1 MAAYMIADYLEVSDP
16 DGMAKYR
23 EAARDTIA
31 AHGGKVIIAGPGEAV
46 EGEWAPMRIVII
58 EFKDMAALRGW
69 YNSPG
74 YQAVA
79 AIRHRSA
86 RENLIFA
93 EGV

>member
-1 MAAYMIADYLEVSDP
+1 MIADYLEETDP
-16 DGMAKYR
+16 DGMARYR

-31 AHGGKVIIAGPGEAV
+31 AHGGKVIVAGPGEAV

-58 EFKDMAALRGW
+58 EFNDMAALRGW
-69 YNSPG
+69 YNSPE

-79 AIRHRSA
+79 PIRHRSA

-93 EGV
+93 QGV